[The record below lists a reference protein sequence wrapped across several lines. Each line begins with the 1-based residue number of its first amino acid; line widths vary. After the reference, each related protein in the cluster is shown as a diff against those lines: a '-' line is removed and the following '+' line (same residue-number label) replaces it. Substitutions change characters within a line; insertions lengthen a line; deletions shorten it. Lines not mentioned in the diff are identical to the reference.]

1 MPDRMPTRPGPHPRC
16 RAVSTPMI
24 AGRPAAYNRA
34 VMAKRSYGSGR
45 LFVYKDKTGK
55 ESWYGSW
62 RAGTRRVQR
71 KIGPKRSQGGTS
83 GLTRVQ
89 AERELRKRI
98 DHDLVLATAE
108 RKTLADAGALYID
121 HLEHVMD
128 RKRST
133 IQDYRGYLRGH
144 LEWFFGETPIDRI
157 DPARVASY
165 LKHKRTG
172 GLSSKTV
179 QNHLNFLHGVFVFA
193 LKRGWVLSN
202 PVDHVDRP
210 KKAHSPHRRIR
221 FLQPRELDKLIG
233 AAPDDPLGAVERPLY
248 LAAALTGL
256 RQGELLA
263 LKWMDVDWLAGRV
276 RVADNFTRG
285 KFDSPKSHEG
295 RSVPMADR
303 LARELELHSRRSAY
317 RTNEDLVFCHP
328 HTGNVLDPSK
338 MRKRFGEAITR
349 AGVREIT
356 FHELRHTFGTQMAAA
371 GAPLRAI
378 QEWMAHADAK
388 TTEIYRHYAPDPTNG
403 AQLVERAFSTSETTL
418 QDESA
423 AQERAR

>member
-1 MPDRMPTRPGPHPRC
+1 MTPDSAARSVGITLTNRD
-16 RAVSTPMI
+16 
-24 AGRPAAYNRA
+24 AAYNRA

-45 LFVYKDKTGK
+45 LFVYTDKAGR

-62 RAGTRRVQR
+62 HAGMRRVQR
-71 KIGPKRSQGGTS
+71 KIGPKRTSGSAS

-98 DHDLVLATAE
+98 DHDLIIATAE
-108 RKTLADAGALYID
+108 RKTLADAGSLYVD

-133 IQDYRGYLRGH
+133 IQDYRGYLSGH
-144 LEWFFGETPIDRI
+144 LEEFFGETPLDRI
-157 DPARVASY
+157 DPVRVATY
-165 LKHKRTG
+165 LKQKRAS
-172 GLSSKTV
+172 GLASKTV
-179 QNHLNFLHGVFVFA
+179 QNHLNFLHGVFAFA
-193 LKRGWVLSN
+193 LKRGWVLTN

-210 KKAHSPHRRIR
+210 KKAYSPHRRIR
-221 FLQPRELDKLIG
+221 FLQPRELDKLLG
-233 AAPDDPLGAVERPLY
+233 AALDDPLGNVERPLY

-285 KFDSPKSHEG
+285 QFDSPKSHEG

-303 LARELELHSRRSAY
+303 LARELELHFQRSAY
-317 RTNEDLVFCHP
+317 RTDDDLVFCHP
-328 HTGNVLDPSK
+328 DTGNVLDPSK
-338 MRKRFGEAITR
+338 MRKRFGQAITR

-378 QEWMAHADAK
+378 QEWMGHADAK

-403 AQLVERAFSTSETTL
+403 AQLVERAFSTPQPSVT
-418 QDESA
+418 DESS
-423 AQERAR
+423 AREQMR

>member
-1 MPDRMPTRPGPHPRC
+1 ML
-16 RAVSTPMI
+16 
-24 AGRPAAYNRA
+24 AGRSAAYNRA

-71 KIGPKRSQGGTS
+71 KIGPKRSQGSTS

-89 AERELRKRI
+89 AERELRTRI

-144 LEWFFGETPIDRI
+144 LEGFFGETPIDRI

-165 LKHKRTG
+165 LKRKRADD
-172 GLSSKTV
+172 LSSKTV
-179 QNHLNFLHGVFVFA
+179 RNHL
-193 LKRGWVLSN
+193 
-202 PVDHVDRP
+202 
-210 KKAHSPHRRIR
+210 
-221 FLQPRELDKLIG
+221 
-233 AAPDDPLGAVERPLY
+233 
-248 LAAALTGL
+248 
-256 RQGELLA
+256 
-263 LKWMDVDWLAGRV
+263 
-276 RVADNFTRG
+276 

-303 LARELELHSRRSAY
+303 LARELELHSQRSAY
-317 RTNEDLVFCHP
+317 RTDDDLVFCHP

-378 QEWMAHADAK
+378 QEWMGHADAK

-403 AQLVERAFSTSETTL
+403 AQLVERAFSTTRLSAP
-418 QDESA
+418 DESPTRE
-423 AQERAR
+423 QAR

>member
-1 MPDRMPTRPGPHPRC
+1 MD
-16 RAVSTPMI
+16 
-24 AGRPAAYNRA
+24 
-34 VMAKRSYGSGR
+34 KRSYGTGR
-45 LFVYKDKTGK
+45 LFVRADGK
-55 ESWYGSW
+55 GRESWYGSW
-62 RAGTRRVQR
+62 WAGTTRVQR
-71 KIGPKRSQGGTS
+71 KIGPKRATGTTI

-98 DHDLVLATAE
+98 DHDLVLIGGE
-108 RKTLADAGALYID
+108 RKTLAEAGGLYVD

-133 IQDYRGYLRGH
+133 IQDYRGYLSRH
-144 LEWFFGETPIDRI
+144 LEPFFGETPVNRI
-157 DPARVASY
+157 DGARVSAY
-165 LKHKRTG
+165 LKKKRAD

-179 QNHLNFLHGVFVFA
+179 QNHLNFLHGVFAFS
-193 LKRGWVLSN
+193 LKRGWVMNN
-202 PVDHVDRP
+202 PVEHVDRP
-210 KKAHSPHRRIR
+210 KKSHSPHRRVR
-221 FLQPRELDKLIG
+221 FLQPVELDALI
-233 AAPDDPLGAVERPLY
+233 AAVPDDPLGQVEGPLY

-263 LKWMDVDWLAGRV
+263 LKWMDVDWLAGRI

-285 KFDSPKSHEG
+285 KFDSPKSHQG

-303 LARELELHSRRSAY
+303 LARELELHFQRSAY
-317 RTNEDLVFCHP
+317 RTEEDLVFCHP

-338 MRKRFGEAITR
+338 MRKRFREAINA

-378 QEWMAHADAK
+378 QEWMGHADAK

-403 AQLVERAFSTSETTL
+403 ADLVERAFRSPTDTTTRL
-418 QDESA
+418 PVAPEPS
-423 AQERAR
+423 

>member
-1 MPDRMPTRPGPHPRC
+1 ML
-16 RAVSTPMI
+16 
-24 AGRPAAYNRA
+24 AGRSAAYNRA

-144 LEWFFGETPIDRI
+144 LEGFFGDTPIDRI

-165 LKHKRTG
+165 LKRKRAD

-179 QNHLNFLHGVFVFA
+179 QNHLNFLHGVFAFS
-193 LKRGWVLSN
+193 LKRGWVLTN
-202 PVDHVDRP
+202 PV
-210 KKAHSPHRRIR
+210 
-221 FLQPRELDKLIG
+221 
-233 AAPDDPLGAVERPLY
+233 
-248 LAAALTGL
+248 
-256 RQGELLA
+256 
-263 LKWMDVDWLAGRV
+263 
-276 RVADNFTRG
+276 
-285 KFDSPKSHEG
+285 
-295 RSVPMADR
+295 
-303 LARELELHSRRSAY
+303 
-317 RTNEDLVFCHP
+317 
-328 HTGNVLDPSK
+328 
-338 MRKRFGEAITR
+338 AITSTAPRRR
-349 AGVREIT
+349 ARRT
-356 FHELRHTFGTQMAAA
+356 
-371 GAPLRAI
+371 GASASCSPAS
-378 QEWMAHADAK
+378 
-388 TTEIYRHYAPDPTNG
+388 
-403 AQLVERAFSTSETTL
+403 STS
-418 QDESA
+418 S
-423 AQERAR
+423 

>member
-1 MPDRMPTRPGPHPRC
+1 VDALGE
-16 RAVSTPMI
+16 
-24 AGRPAAYNRA
+24 
-34 VMAKRSYGSGR
+34 RSYGSGR
-45 LFVYKDKTGK
+45 LFVYKEKTGK

-144 LEWFFGETPIDRI
+144 LEGFFGDTPIDRI

-165 LKHKRTG
+165 LKHKRAG
-172 GLSSKTV
+172 DLSSKTV
-179 QNHLNFLHGVFVFA
+179 QNHLNFLHGVFAFS
-193 LKRGWVLSN
+193 LKRGWVLTN
-202 PVDHVDRP
+202 PVAHVDRP
-210 KKAHSPHRRIR
+210 KKARSPHRCIR
-221 FLQPRELDKLIG
+221 FLQPREFNKLID
-233 AAPDDPLGAVERPLY
+233 AAPDDPL
-248 LAAALTGL
+248 
-256 RQGELLA
+256 
-263 LKWMDVDWLAGRV
+263 DVDWLAGRV
-276 RVADNFTRG
+276 RVADNYTRG

-303 LARELELHSRRSAY
+303 LARELELHFQRSAY

-378 QEWMAHADAK
+378 QEWMGHADAK

-403 AQLVERAFSTSETTL
+403 AQLVERAFSTTPSEPQRQTVV
-418 QDESA
+418 DEGH
-423 AQERAR
+423 R

>member
-1 MPDRMPTRPGPHPRC
+1 MRPAQHPRS
-16 RAVSTPMI
+16 RSASPPML
-24 AGRPAAYNRA
+24 AGRHAAYNRA

-45 LFVYKDKTGK
+45 LFVYKDKTGT

-71 KIGPKRSQGGTS
+71 KIGPKRSQGSTS

-144 LEWFFGETPIDRI
+144 LEGFFGDTPIDRI

-165 LKHKRTG
+165 LKRKRAD

-179 QNHLNFLHGVFVFA
+179 QNHLNFLHGVFAFS
-193 LKRGWVLSN
+193 LKRGWVLTN
-202 PVDHVDRP
+202 PVAHVDRP
-210 KKAHSPHRRIR
+210 KKARSPHRRIR
-221 FLQPRELDKLIG
+221 FLQPRELDELID
-233 AAPDDPLGAVERPLY
+233 AVPDDSLGAVERPLY

-303 LARELELHSRRSAY
+303 LARELELHSQRSAY
-317 RTNEDLVFCHP
+317 RTDDDLVFCHP

-338 MRKRFGEAITR
+338 MRKRFRETITR

-378 QEWMAHADAK
+378 QEWMGHADAK

-403 AQLVERAFSTSETTL
+403 AQLVERAFSTTPSSVP
-418 QDESA
+418 ESSPT
-423 AQERAR
+423 QEQAR

>member
-1 MPDRMPTRPGPHPRC
+1 ML
-16 RAVSTPMI
+16 
-24 AGRPAAYNRA
+24 AGRHAAYNRA

-45 LFVYKDKTGK
+45 LFVYKDKTGT

-71 KIGPKRSQGGTS
+71 KIGPKRAQGGTR

-98 DHDLVLATAE
+98 DHDLVLVTAE

-144 LEWFFGETPIDRI
+144 LEGFFGDTPIDRI

-165 LKHKRTG
+165 LKRKRAD

-179 QNHLNFLHGVFVFA
+179 QNHLNFLHGVF
-193 LKRGWVLSN
+193 
-202 PVDHVDRP
+202 
-210 KKAHSPHRRIR
+210 
-221 FLQPRELDKLIG
+221 
-233 AAPDDPLGAVERPLY
+233 
-248 LAAALTGL
+248 
-256 RQGELLA
+256 
-263 LKWMDVDWLAGRV
+263 
-276 RVADNFTRG
+276 
-285 KFDSPKSHEG
+285 
-295 RSVPMADR
+295 
-303 LARELELHSRRSAY
+303 
-317 RTNEDLVFCHP
+317 
-328 HTGNVLDPSK
+328 
-338 MRKRFGEAITR
+338 EAIAR

-356 FHELRHTFGTQMAAA
+356 FHEPRHTFGTQMAAA

-378 QEWMAHADAK
+378 QEWMGHADVK

-403 AQLVERAFSTSETTL
+403 AQLVERAFNTT
-418 QDESA
+418 QPSAPDESPA
-423 AQERAR
+423 RERAR

>member
-1 MPDRMPTRPGPHPRC
+1 ML
-16 RAVSTPMI
+16 
-24 AGRPAAYNRA
+24 AGRHAAYNRA

-45 LFVYKDKTGK
+45 LFVYKDKTGT

-71 KIGPKRSQGGTS
+71 KIGPKRSQGSTS

-144 LEWFFGETPIDRI
+144 LEGFFGDTPIDRI

-165 LKHKRTG
+165 LKRKRAD

-179 QNHLNFLHGVFVFA
+179 QNHLNFLHGVFAFS
-193 LKRGWVLSN
+193 LKRGWVLTN
-202 PVDHVDRP
+202 PVAHVDRP
-210 KKAHSPHRRIR
+210 KKARSPHRRIR
-221 FLQPRELDKLIG
+221 FLQPRELDELID
-233 AAPDDPLGAVERPLY
+233 AVPDDSLGAVERPLY

-263 LKWMDVDWLAGRV
+263 LKWMDVDWLASRV

-303 LARELELHSRRSAY
+303 LAREARAPLPALGLPHGRRS
-317 RTNEDLVFCHP
+317 RLLPSP
-328 HTGNVLDPSK
+328 H
-338 MRKRFGEAITR
+338 RQR
-349 AGVREIT
+349 ARPVE
-356 FHELRHTFGTQMAAA
+356 
-371 GAPLRAI
+371 
-378 QEWMAHADAK
+378 DAK
-388 TTEIYRHYAPDPTNG
+388 ALPRGHRPG
-403 AQLVERAFSTSETTL
+403 GRA
-418 QDESA
+418 
-423 AQERAR
+423 

>member
-1 MPDRMPTRPGPHPRC
+1 MPDRVLKVPFDRLASGPMLASRD
-16 RAVSTPMI
+16 
-24 AGRPAAYNRA
+24 AAYNRA

-45 LFVYKDKTGK
+45 LFVYTDKAGR

-71 KIGPKRSQGGTS
+71 KIGPKRTSGSTS

-98 DHDLVLATAE
+98 DHDLVIATAE
-108 RKTLADAGALYID
+108 RKTLADAGSLYVD

-133 IQDYRGYLRGH
+133 IQDYRGYLSGH
-144 LEWFFGETPIDRI
+144 LEEFFGETPLDRI
-157 DPARVASY
+157 DPARVANY
-165 LKHKRTG
+165 LKQKRAS
-172 GLSSKTV
+172 GLASKTV
-179 QNHLNFLHGVFVFA
+179 QNHLNFLHGVFAFA
-193 LKRGWVLSN
+193 LKRGWVLTN

-210 KKAHSPHRRIR
+210 KKSHSPHRRIR
-221 FLQPRELDKLIG
+221 FLQPRELDKLIQ
-233 AAPDDPLGAVERPLY
+233 AAPDDPLGAGERPLY
-248 LAAALTGL
+248 LATALTGL

-285 KFDSPKSHEG
+285 QFDSPKSHEG

-303 LARELELHSRRSAY
+303 LARELELHFQRSAY
-317 RTNEDLVFCHP
+317 RTDDDLVFCHP
-328 HTGNVLDPSK
+328 DTGNVFDPSK
-338 MRKRFGEAITR
+338 MRKRFGQAVTR

-378 QEWMAHADAK
+378 QEWMGHADAK

-403 AQLVERAFSTSETTL
+403 AQLVERAFSTPQPSVT
-418 QDESA
+418 DECSA
-423 AQERAR
+423 RERAR

>member
-1 MPDRMPTRPGPHPRC
+1 MPDRVPSRPTPYSEPGS
-16 RAVSTPMI
+16 VSIPTG
-24 AGRPAAYNRA
+24 ASLGGAYNRA
-34 VMAKRSYGSGR
+34 VMDKRSYGSGR
-45 LFVYKDKTGK
+45 LFVYTDKTGK

-62 RAGTRRVQR
+62 RAGTQRVQR
-71 KIGPKRSQGGTS
+71 KIGPKRPPGATS

-98 DHDLVLATAE
+98 DHDFVLATVE
-108 RKTLADAGALYID
+108 RRTLADAGAMYID
-121 HLEHVMD
+121 HLERVMD

-144 LEWFFGETPIDRI
+144 LEPFFGDTRIDRI
-157 DPARVASY
+157 DAARVTSY
-165 LKHKRTG
+165 LKQKRTD
-172 GLSSKTV
+172 GLSTKTV
-179 QNHLNFLHGVFVFA
+179 QNHLNFLHGIFA
-193 LKRGWVLSN
+193 FAVKRRWVLSN
-202 PVDHVDRP
+202 PVAQVDRP
-210 KKAHSPHRRIR
+210 KKSRSPHRRVR

-233 AAPDDPLGAVERPLY
+233 AVPDDPLGAVERPLY

-285 KFDSPKSHEG
+285 RFDSPKSHEG

-303 LARELELHSRRSAY
+303 LARELELHFQRSAY
-317 RTNEDLVFCHP
+317 RTEEDLVFCHP
-328 HTGNVLDPSK
+328 HSGNVLDPSK
-338 MRKRFGEAITR
+338 MRKRFGEAIAR
-349 AGVREIT
+349 ARVRAIT

-378 QEWMAHADAK
+378 QEWMGHADAK

-403 AQLVERAFSTSETTL
+403 AQLVERAFTTSKPASK
-418 QDESA
+418 DEPA
-423 AQERAR
+423 VEERQR